1 MDENGSRAR
10 RGKRAL
16 LVLVVMNVI
25 YAGLLVVLAVTPRP
39 PETSDVSAQLA
50 HAIAY
55 GVQAVLLFSAFSRGL
70 PIGQALVASGVV
82 AVAFG
87 ALTEGL
93 QLLQPTRHSEFA
105 DIVADGCGALVA
117 CTVVA
122 LLHRVWGK
130 MGRGA

>member
-16 LVLVVMNVI
+16 LVLVVTNVI
-25 YAGLLVVLAVTPRP
+25 YAGLLVALAVTPRP
-39 PETSDVSAQLA
+39 PESSGVSAQLA
-50 HAIAY
+50 HAVAY
-55 GVQAVLLFSAFSRGL
+55 GVQAVLLFSVLDRAL
-70 PIGQALVASGVV
+70 PTGQALVAGGFV

-105 DIVADGCGALVA
+105 DIVADGCGALIA
-117 CTVVA
+117 CAVVA
-122 LLHRVWGK
+122 LLHRVWRK